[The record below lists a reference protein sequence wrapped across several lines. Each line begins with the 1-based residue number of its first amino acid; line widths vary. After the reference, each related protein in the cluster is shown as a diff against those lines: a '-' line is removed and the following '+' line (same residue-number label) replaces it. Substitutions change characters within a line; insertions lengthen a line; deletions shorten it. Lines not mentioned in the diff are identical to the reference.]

1 MRIYLHVGRVSRA
14 SRPRHKAEPREGAQ
28 VAAPSRR
35 RLHPDDPSPGSEAR
49 SASRCR
55 RRACC
60 YPPSGLGCVSKS
72 SSRARRSV
80 PHPRPAVR
88 LLKRAVDAV
97 KRRRCGSKDRDPAAR
112 AWPIGAHSSFTSSDV
127 HSTPPPSQT
136 PTTGQQSPPQRQ
148 LSAGEGS
155 SRPPATIYRISLTNG
170 AGRVLLRRDV
180 ARGLRVEGVCYGSAE
195 RPLWLLACA
204 VAIRCCLK

>member
-1 MRIYLHVGRVSRA
+1 MD
-14 SRPRHKAEPREGAQ
+14 HKAEPREGAQ

-35 RLHPDDPSPGSEAR
+35 RLHQDDASPGSEAR

-136 PTTGQQSPPQRQ
+136 PTTGQSPPQRQ

-155 SRPPATIYRISLTNG
+155 CRPPATTYRISLSATR
-170 AGRVLLRRDV
+170 ALLRREV
-180 ARGLRVEGVCYGSAE
+180 PRGPTCRG
-195 RPLWLLACA
+195 RPL
-204 VAIRCCLK
+204 RRR